1 HGGFYRH
8 FSSKEELFAEAVA
21 KGFEEAAVRI
31 EEAIKQAPAG
41 SEVRTIIE
49 RYLSLEHCANPADG
63 CPLASL
69 MSESA
74 RYPRSLRTK
83 IDRAMREHF
92 SKIVEF
98 LPGASE
104 QERGRNCL
112 ILFSGM
118 VIGYWEQACALLNYG
133 LLHEDLFF
141 ETSGEFFGV
150 WELLKLVVPQF
161 RERFA
166 NKNLLANLE
175 QAAQRHEAWSEQR
188 APGHIAA
195 LRQFMQQ
202 RRAQLKTASTA

>member
-1 HGGFYRH
+1 MRYKPQHKQETRERIVQAASRHFRAKGGKGLAIGDLMQKLDLTHGGFYRH
-8 FSSKEELFAEAVA
+8 FGSKEELFAEAVA

-49 RYLSLEHCANPADG
+49 RYLSLKHCANPGDG

-69 MSESA
+69 MSETA

-83 IDRAMREHF
+83 IDRAMHEHF
-92 SKIVEF
+92 KRIIDF

-118 VIGYWEQACALLNYG
+118 AGALNVARAAT
-133 LLHEDLFF
+133 
-141 ETSGEFFGV
+141 ET
-150 WELLKLVVPQF
+150 
-161 RERFA
+161 
-166 NKNLLANLE
+166 
-175 QAAQRHEAWSEQR
+175 EQR
-188 APGHIAA
+188 KAILEAA
-195 LRQFMQQ
+195 KEFYVK
-202 RRAQLKTASTA
+202 AFCD